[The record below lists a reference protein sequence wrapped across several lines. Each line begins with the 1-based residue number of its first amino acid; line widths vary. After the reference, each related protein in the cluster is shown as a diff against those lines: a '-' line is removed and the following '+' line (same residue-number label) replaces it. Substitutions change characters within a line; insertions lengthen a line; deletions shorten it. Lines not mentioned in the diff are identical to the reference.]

1 MDVAKGYIGYDQYC
15 PFLNDRSKIEPVS
28 AGKQEIEAKYCSWV
42 SRVFLAESLLL
53 SAGRGC
59 NHIITSASKLEEMR
73 YIARSL
79 PAGSHTSHYYLQ
91 LVPLCRGCSH
101 LPFPWVP
108 VSQGWQ
114 HGPLR
119 SLSTWHL
126 PSFQFLRGPPT
137 VTQGFLRWKWE
148 LLIQQ
153 QIDHLEPTP

>member
-1 MDVAKGYIGYDQYC
+1 M
-15 PFLNDRSKIEPVS
+15 
-28 AGKQEIEAKYCSWV
+28 
-42 SRVFLAESLLL
+42 FLAESLLL
-53 SAGRGC
+53 TAGRGC

-153 QIDHLEPTP
+153 QILSWEMLPPLDSRRTCMED